1 LSLLAVTRHAEQI
14 VLGVHLEDGLR
25 RFAQVGGPVG
35 T

>member
-1 LSLLAVTRHAEQI
+1 LLAVTRRAEQI
-14 VLGVHLEDGLR
+14 VLGVHLLEDGLR